1 MLIEE
6 EEHDD
11 VAAPRSGLTC
21 PRRWENPQTRRYYEV
36 RPLKN
41 LFGEWEVFC
50 VWGGIGTRRGGAR
63 AIPADSLADAL
74 DISAAIAARRRQR
87 HYFEVIT

>member
-11 VAAPRSGLTC
+11 VTAPRSGLTC

-41 LFGEWEVFC
+41 LFGE
-50 VWGGIGTRRGGAR
+50 
-63 AIPADSLADAL
+63 
-74 DISAAIAARRRQR
+74 
-87 HYFEVIT
+87 

>member
-6 EEHDD
+6 DD
-11 VAAPRSGLTC
+11 TGAAAPRSGRMS

-41 LFGEWEVFC
+41 LFGDWEVFC

-63 AIPADSLADAL
+63 AIPAASLADAL
-74 DISAAIAARRRQR
+74 DITAAIATRRRQR
-87 HYFEVIT
+87 HYFEVGT